1 MHTKFLNMTL
11 AAIAVCSAGLL
22 GSCQKDEL
30 YGQEEFLS
38 HVPENVALE
47 EFSETSFTISWDYV
61 NGATSYT
68 VQLVDMDEVPT
79 EATVYTTTNES
90 AHAFSFSQ
98 DDIDKGTV
106 NTVWYARV
114 RANFPRNNYSN
125 WVYVTYDDSDE
136 RAVLITGLGK
146 VRIIPELSVLKTT
159 SSSLTYE
166 WSFTEDAASDAAN
179 SYELCLYS
187 DEACENLVVGWTIN
201 GDDGIFSTGAGD
213 LTRFTFSGLD
223 AATTYYAKV
232 RNTSLGGIVSSAV
245 AGTTSEAGPAVT
257 ATEAGSA
264 KAGDVI
270 VSEEFAKVYHG
281 GDVANCAA
289 AYYIASDYRSE
300 NIKASGMDAENC
312 NVTKFTANEFDVFDG
327 GGVTAEYTQGT
338 GLSEWAHVAN
348 AAGRSGYIK
357 LGAGSANASLW
368 TPELKALPAGSST
381 VKVSFS
387 AKNYSERV
395 DGSSAD
401 PGKLIVS
408 AVAGAEISDKRVAS
422 GGTVIA
428 QSAEI
433 DITGAATEF
442 QTFEVT
448 LQNVTPD
455 SRISIGTVEKRA
467 LIDNIVVT
475 YVGAT
480 VMEKLSAPAN
490 VAFDQ
495 EAIFSNQLTLK
506 WDAVENA
513 FSYTVKWW
521 KDGDDSNAQ
530 EVTANANSYVLEGLE
545 PNTKYF
551 AQVKACVYENPD
563 YDSDYSEAVEC
574 STNDAEIP
582 VIPINVTL
590 MEATSST
597 LTYEWAVEDDEN
609 SADYS
614 YNVELYKDQTCS
626 DLFVSWIVGGVFT
639 ASGQTNV
646 RFTFSGLEAGTSYYA
661 KITRTDEDLDP
672 AASEVITSQTTTFNY
687 TVSTNAEAKAGD
699 VLVAYDFSKLIH
711 GGDVA
716 RKAAGANG
724 GASVRG
730 QYTPMTGVNP
740 TDKGTVAAWNNEFNF
755 FNGGSVTTAY
765 TEGTGLGDWA
775 GSGNTST
782 RPGYAKIG
790 GGKAYAGLY
799 TPVLSTIPEGATAT
813 VKVSFSAQIYAESAN
828 FCEAVQ
834 VSAVDGVTVGAKNQ
848 ASGGTET
855 DKNIIDIT
863 SADGHFA
870 DFETTLEG
878 VTSTSRIRI
887 GSDESRPASENKTRF
902 LLDNVVVTVVDVVYA
917 QQLATPAN
925 VRFSTPDTD
934 GELTLNW
941 DKVDNAASY
950 SIEYWKTAESDDVR
964 TATAKAEETSISL
977 TGLDATTEYSARVKA
992 IASGNEYTDSEW
1004 SSVAKATTTTPA
1016 DPTLADVTGLTVSDR
1031 DFSSLTITWNAVP
1044 NASGYKVSYN
1054 GAEQTVSDAT
1064 AFTATGFGQGT
1075 DVTFSVIALSPQ
1087 GDQYNSKNPATVSGK
1102 TGSVSQYATSRTTVT
1117 MAWED
1122 IAEDRT
1128 YTVELANSNS
1138 APSKTAQF
1146 TYKYGSKDAS
1156 YNPQYYYPTRFTFTA
1171 FVDNSSKAIS
1181 SEDNKLQPGTTYYV
1195 RVKQGDAASEKPWS
1209 EYVAVTTSSRSVPA
1223 GEIYFEGFDNML
1235 MGGDIV
1241 NQAVAMN
1248 YKAGGGQD
1256 ECFFNI

>member
-1 MHTKFLNMTL
+1 MHTKFLNISL

-22 GSCQKDEL
+22 SSCQKDEL

-68 VQLVDMDEVPT
+68 VQLVDMDENPT
-79 EATVYTTTNES
+79 EGTIYTTTDES

-146 VRIIPELSVLKTT
+146 VRIIPELSVLKAT

-327 GGVTAEYTQGT
+327 GGVTSEYTQGT

-368 TPELKALPAGSST
+368 TPELQALPAGAST

-387 AKNYSERV
+387 AKNYSERI

-408 AVAGAEISDKRVAS
+408 AVAGAEISAKRVAS

-475 YVGAT
+475 YVGPAEIT
-480 VMEKLSAPAN
+480 KLSVPAN
-490 VAFDQ
+490 VAFDTD
-495 EAIFSNQLTLK
+495 AVFADQLTLK
-506 WDAVENA
+506 WDAVEGA
-513 FSYTVKWW
+513 TSYTVKYWA
-521 KDGDDSNAQ
+521 DGQ
-530 EVTANANSYVLEGLE
+530 EASSTEVPGISENTYNITGLTANTTYYAS
-545 PNTKYF
+545 
-551 AQVKACVYENPD
+551 VKACSFFGSE
-563 YDSDYSEAVEC
+563 YDSDYSTAVNTTTSEEEVPGIALKIVAQTT
-574 STNDAEIP
+574 STIVVEWEQAGSETQYTLEI
-582 VIPINVTL
+582 
-590 MEATSST
+590 E
-597 LTYEWAVEDDEN
+597 EQGN
-609 SADYS
+609 SANKKTFTYDWADATGFS
-614 YNVELYKDQTCS
+614 SGDVPFR
-626 DLFVSWIVGGVFT
+626 FV
-639 ASGQTNV
+639 
-646 RFTFSGLEAGTSYYA
+646 
-661 KITRTDEDLDP
+661 
-672 AASEVITSQTTTFNY
+672 FNY
-687 TVSTNAEAKAGD
+687 AGD
-699 VLVAYDFSKLIH
+699 TWPDAYL
-711 GGDVA
+711 
-716 RKAAGANG
+716 
-724 GASVRG
+724 
-730 QYTPMTGVNP
+730 
-740 TDKGTVAAWNNEFNF
+740 
-755 FNGGSVTTAY
+755 
-765 TEGTGLGDWA
+765 
-775 GSGNTST
+775 
-782 RPGYAKIG
+782 
-790 GGKAYAGLY
+790 
-799 TPVLSTIPEGATAT
+799 
-813 VKVSFSAQIYAESAN
+813 
-828 FCEAVQ
+828 
-834 VSAVDGVTVGAKNQ
+834 
-848 ASGGTET
+848 
-855 DKNIIDIT
+855 
-863 SADGHFA
+863 SADK
-870 DFETTLEG
+870 TY
-878 VTSTSRIRI
+878 RIRI
-887 GSDESRPASENKTRF
+887 KAGGADSENQF
-902 LLDNVVVTVVDVVYA
+902 
-917 QQLATPAN
+917 
-925 VRFSTPDTD
+925 
-934 GELTLNW
+934 
-941 DKVDNAASY
+941 
-950 SIEYWKTAESDDVR
+950 SDD
-964 TATAKAEETSISL
+964 I
-977 TGLDATTEYSARVKA
+977 TG
-992 IASGNEYTDSEW
+992 
-1004 SSVAKATTTTPA
+1004 
-1016 DPTLADVTGLTVSDR
+1016 TV
-1031 DFSSLTITWNAVP
+1031 L
-1044 NASGYKVSYN
+1044 
-1054 GAEQTVSDAT
+1054 
-1064 AFTATGFGQGT
+1064 
-1075 DVTFSVIALSPQ
+1075 
-1087 GDQYNSKNPATVSGK
+1087 QYNA
-1102 TGSVSQYATSRTTVT
+1102 
-1117 MAWED
+1117 
-1122 IAEDRT
+1122 
-1128 YTVELANSNS
+1128 
-1138 APSKTAQF
+1138 
-1146 TYKYGSKDAS
+1146 
-1156 YNPQYYYPTRFTFTA
+1156 
-1171 FVDNSSKAIS
+1171 
-1181 SEDNKLQPGTTYYV
+1181 
-1195 RVKQGDAASEKPWS
+1195 
-1209 EYVAVTTSSRSVPA
+1209 PA
-1223 GEIYFEGFDNML
+1223 GEIFHENFDRFMGSDAVNLATGVTTKSKITTEAGLSTMFTNFQYKDWVTGGGAMNAGSGTYGDPYRMMFFMEEGWTIGDFKGGNGTHNAFCGCFRI
-1235 MGGDIV
+1235 GGDNANQGYIATPAMSSLTEATNVTVNFKTAVNVYTTKPGSGPFGSLSNGWWRDTFTPCDVYVEHADGTRTQVANDLAVGVEGAEFEWKTQSVNIDGLLPTDKIV
-1241 NQAVAMN
+1241 FATTDTNKSR
-1248 YKAGGGQD
+1248 YYID
-1256 ECFFNI
+1256 EISIVKR

>member
-433 DITGAATEF
+433 DITAAATEF

-475 YVGAT
+475 YVGPAEIT
-480 VMEKLSAPAN
+480 KLSVPAN
-490 VAFDQ
+490 VAFDS
-495 EAIFSNQLTLK
+495 EAVFADQLTLK
-506 WDAVENA
+506 WDAVEGA
-513 FSYTVKWW
+513 VSYTVKYWA
-521 KDGDDSNAQ
+521 DGQ
-530 EVTANANSYVLEGLE
+530 EASSTEVAEIGENTYNITGLTANTTYYAS
-545 PNTKYF
+545 
-551 AQVKACVYENPD
+551 VKACSFFGTE
-563 YDSDYSEAVEC
+563 YDSDYS
-574 STNDAEIP
+574 
-582 VIPINVTL
+582 
-590 MEATSST
+590 
-597 LTYEWAVEDDEN
+597 
-609 SADYS
+609 
-614 YNVELYKDQTCS
+614 
-626 DLFVSWIVGGVFT
+626 T
-639 ASGQTNV
+639 A
-646 RFTFSGLEAGTSYYA
+646 
-661 KITRTDEDLDP
+661 
-672 AASEVITSQTTTFNY
+672 
-687 TVSTNAEAKAGD
+687 VST
-699 VLVAYDFSKLIH
+699 
-711 GGDVA
+711 
-716 RKAAGANG
+716 
-724 GASVRG
+724 
-730 QYTPMTGVNP
+730 
-740 TDKGTVAAWNNEFNF
+740 
-755 FNGGSVTTAY
+755 
-765 TEGTGLGDWA
+765 
-775 GSGNTST
+775 
-782 RPGYAKIG
+782 
-790 GGKAYAGLY
+790 
-799 TPVLSTIPEGATAT
+799 
-813 VKVSFSAQIYAESAN
+813 
-828 FCEAVQ
+828 
-834 VSAVDGVTVGAKNQ
+834 
-848 ASGGTET
+848 
-855 DKNIIDIT
+855 
-863 SADGHFA
+863 
-870 DFETTLEG
+870 
-878 VTSTSRIRI
+878 
-887 GSDESRPASENKTRF
+887 
-902 LLDNVVVTVVDVVYA
+902 
-917 QQLATPAN
+917 
-925 VRFSTPDTD
+925 
-934 GELTLNW
+934 
-941 DKVDNAASY
+941 
-950 SIEYWKTAESDDVR
+950 
-964 TATAKAEETSISL
+964 
-977 TGLDATTEYSARVKA
+977 ATTEEEVPGIVLKVVARTTSTIVVEWDQFEDETKYTLEIEEQGNPANKNTFTYDWDVPITNKGVGNGYGDGLPFRFVFNYAGDTWPDAYLSADKTYLIRIKA
-992 IASGNEYTDSEW
+992 GGADSENQF
-1004 SSVAKATTTTPA
+1004 S
-1016 DPTLADVTGLTVSDR
+1016 DDITGTV
-1031 DFSSLTITWNAVP
+1031 L
-1044 NASGYKVSYN
+1044 
-1054 GAEQTVSDAT
+1054 
-1064 AFTATGFGQGT
+1064 
-1075 DVTFSVIALSPQ
+1075 
-1087 GDQYNSKNPATVSGK
+1087 QYNA
-1102 TGSVSQYATSRTTVT
+1102 
-1117 MAWED
+1117 
-1122 IAEDRT
+1122 
-1128 YTVELANSNS
+1128 
-1138 APSKTAQF
+1138 
-1146 TYKYGSKDAS
+1146 
-1156 YNPQYYYPTRFTFTA
+1156 
-1171 FVDNSSKAIS
+1171 
-1181 SEDNKLQPGTTYYV
+1181 
-1195 RVKQGDAASEKPWS
+1195 
-1209 EYVAVTTSSRSVPA
+1209 PA
-1223 GEIYFEGFDNML
+1223 GEIFHENFDRFMGSDAVNLATGVKGSQKVSDETGLSNML
-1235 MGGDIV
+1235 TDIAYVAWYTGGGAMHAGSGSYADDIRFRFFMSEGWSIGDFKGGNGTHNAFCGCFRLGGDNTDQGYIATPAMSSLTGATDVTVNFKTAANVFWQTGTPGNPAVSFNGKWRRDAFEVCDVYVEHADGTRTQVADNLAVGVEGAEFKWKSQSVNIDGLLPTDKIV
-1241 NQAVAMN
+1241 FATTDTKKSR
-1248 YKAGGGQD
+1248 YYID
-1256 ECFFNI
+1256 EISVVKR